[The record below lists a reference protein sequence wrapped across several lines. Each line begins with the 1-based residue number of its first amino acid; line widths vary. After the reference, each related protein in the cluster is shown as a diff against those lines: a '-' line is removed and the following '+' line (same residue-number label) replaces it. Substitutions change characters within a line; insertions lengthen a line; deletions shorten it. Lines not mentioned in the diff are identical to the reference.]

1 MSEFDILNLNDVI
14 CEVIKTETLLSPK
27 YSMIKTIN
35 WSNINKK
42 LLHELLENKYKF
54 INFAKICYNK
64 YKNILNINIYDP
76 IHYDYKFWIKYIL
89 KSINMHIKNDFIC
102 INHSCCT
109 ENCITLNEMLN
120 IILFEL
126 QRKKL

>member
-42 LLHELLENKYKF
+42 LLY
-54 INFAKICYNK
+54 
-64 YKNILNINIYDP
+64 IY
-76 IHYDYKFWIKYIL
+76 
-89 KSINMHIKNDFIC
+89 
-102 INHSCCT
+102 
-109 ENCITLNEMLN
+109 
-120 IILFEL
+120 
-126 QRKKL
+126 